1 MLLANQTL
9 QLLAARRFSRSLR
22 GRDDVESVLA
32 AGDGILAELRNKLSQ
47 IIGTLGFHALLN
59 RALMSARPAH
69 PWLAAARAEAGGHLA
84 GLPEAVHELG
94 AVEVLSG
101 FVALVSH
108 VLILLHRLIGDDL
121 TQWVI
126 FQIWP
131 DEVLEA
137 SLSGPSEKLS

>member
-1 MLLANQTL
+1 MPLANQTL
-9 QLLAARRFSRSLR
+9 QLLAARRFARALH

-32 AGDGILAELRNKLSQ
+32 AGEGILAELRKKLSQ

-59 RALMSARPAH
+59 RALMTARTGH
-69 PWLAAARAEAGGHLA
+69 PWLAAARAEAGGSLA

-94 AVEVLSG
+94 SVEVLSG

-108 VLILLHRLIGDDL
+108 LLILLHSLIGDDL

-131 DEVLEA
+131 DEVLEPF
-137 SLSGPSEKLS
+137 LSGPSEKLS